1 MEHYCQCPPL
11 WEGIA
16 FATRSH
22 FKIAE
27 SARERW
33 GIEGWSSEGVLT
45 LVIATATFQQLSHS
59 SSDPAAAAS
68 AAMRSF
74 GLLNDAR
81 PQHGTTKLR
90 FLMDARGTDGITN
103 YVFRFGGTRMDP
115 DDTAEML
122 GLQHGSMIYVGKI
135 VSEGSGSGSSTTP
148 APLRDGPS
156 CPCSRRLRSRFR
168 PWARP

>member
-1 MEHYCQCPPL
+1 MPPSVGRHSICYQVSL
-11 WEGIA
+11 QNRRVSKGTVGNRRVVLRRRPYACHCNRDFPTAIPLVLRPSRGRLRCNEKLRPSQRRPP
-16 FATRSH
+16 AT
-22 FKIAE
+22 
-27 SARERW
+27 W
-33 GIEGWSSEGVLT
+33 
-45 LVIATATFQQLSHS
+45 
-59 SSDPAAAAS
+59 
-68 AAMRSF
+68 
-74 GLLNDAR
+74 
-81 PQHGTTKLR
+81 TTKLR

-103 YVFRFGGTRMDP
+103 YIFRFGGTRMDP